1 MRGGDLGKIVPSA
14 ILQKIAAATYAK
26 VKGQEPPANIGDW
39 FLFDA
44 SNTLLLYSLNSSV
57 NKTILCVIGVR
68 GTVTG
73 TDWEANITIP
83 FNGLEDTTR
92 YIEDA
97 EKVEE
102 WQERIAKMLPG
113 YDVLYAAVG
122 HSLGGAI
129 CDDFLREGLVESALT
144 FNSAIET
151 KNLGMAHEG
160 FDIKRV
166 YAHGDPLHDLFG
178 RHSDPPPLM
187 LDFGDVNEILR
198 HEPGNVIEFFKAK
211 LNKHYL
217 KTFNDVGQGDDPLM
231 LGKGKKNL
239 CGMGVGRKFR
249 GGGVFEHVPALN
261 WERAEG
267 DAAGRPELERPL
279 KDIEAGMRAL
289 SHITKEPTTAAIE
302 RLMADSVFEVMNPQT
317 GLDAAHKK
325 AEEMAII
332 QAFRSTRQ
340 AQITALAA
348 LNSMAEKHNLTG
360 QEGRKL
366 AYQYINEPNSEP
378 GGKRRVKEAKPK
390 VTAEEVADA
399 EAEEEAE
406 RRADEERAAAKKS
419 AEETAAAPVK
429 GPEASPPLGKKE
441 AKKKAAAKK
450 KAEEAAKRAAE
461 EADEEALNESK
472 RQADAERAEAAKKE
486 AEANAKSKAKVDAE
500 NKAAAERQLDF
511 ALNTAR
517 EQYVNL
523 SSVLLFY
530 IEEYGRQAKAG
541 LKKEDPFTMPPH
553 GTAGAVKFPNYHQFR
568 QVISAMT
575 EESDSLKREADK
587 LDAELKTLRG
597 KGKKG
602 GMLHSEV
609 EELNEL
615 VSNSPSETIEQWTEM
630 LEHIWNA
637 LEPHDRTKAVDR
649 ELTRLQTEGEELFAS
664 GESGDAQLN
673 FEPLYDLLLRQE
685 RLHPLRTARN
695 PDMKHRT
702 HWNSPKGYGKPNR
715 KHTLALLMGEGN
727 QHKPFPYSRSDLA
740 EDKKAIERSRHYRA
754 LDKARR
760 FGINPPKEHQ
770 EMAAVRGLKPKRE
783 TTPKEGS
790 ERKPYVGAKMKR
802 DFLKTHSATELK
814 AAVRTYKKGG
824 VSWESLM

>member
-26 VKGQEPPANIGDW
+26 VKGQEPPAEIGDW

-44 SNTLLLYSLNSSV
+44 SNTLLLYSLNGSV

-102 WQERIAKMLPG
+102 WQQRIAKQLPG
-113 YDVLYAAVG
+113 YTVLYGAVG

-144 FNSAIET
+144 FNSAIEP

-178 RHSDPPPLM
+178 RNADPPPLM

-198 HEPGNVIEFFKAK
+198 HEPSNVIEFFKAK

-239 CGMGVGRKFR
+239 CGTGVG
-249 GGGVFEHVPALN
+249 
-261 WERAEG
+261 
-267 DAAGRPELERPL
+267 
-279 KDIEAGMRAL
+279 
-289 SHITKEPTTAAIE
+289 
-302 RLMADSVFEVMNPQT
+302 
-317 GLDAAHKK
+317 
-325 AEEMAII
+325 
-332 QAFRSTRQ
+332 
-340 AQITALAA
+340 
-348 LNSMAEKHNLTG
+348 KH
-360 QEGRKL
+360 
-366 AYQYINEPNSEP
+366 
-378 GGKRRVKEAKPK
+378 
-390 VTAEEVADA
+390 
-399 EAEEEAE
+399 
-406 RRADEERAAAKKS
+406 
-419 AEETAAAPVK
+419 
-429 GPEASPPLGKKE
+429 
-441 AKKKAAAKK
+441 
-450 KAEEAAKRAAE
+450 
-461 EADEEALNESK
+461 
-472 RQADAERAEAAKKE
+472 
-486 AEANAKSKAKVDAE
+486 
-500 NKAAAERQLDF
+500 
-511 ALNTAR
+511 
-517 EQYVNL
+517 
-523 SSVLLFY
+523 
-530 IEEYGRQAKAG
+530 
-541 LKKEDPFTMPPH
+541 
-553 GTAGAVKFPNYHQFR
+553 
-568 QVISAMT
+568 
-575 EESDSLKREADK
+575 
-587 LDAELKTLRG
+587 
-597 KGKKG
+597 KKG
-602 GMLHSEV
+602 GMVRSEV
-609 EELNEL
+609 EDLDEL
-615 VSNSPSETIEQWTEM
+615 VSNSPSETIEQWSEM
-630 LEHIWNA
+630 LEHIYNT
-637 LEPHDRTKAVDR
+637 LEPHDRTKAVDH
-649 ELTRLQTEGEELFAS
+649 ELALLQTEGEKLFAS
-664 GESGDAQLN
+664 GQSGDVQID

-685 RLHPLRTARN
+685 RLQPWRTARN

-702 HWNSPKGYGKPNR
+702 HWNSPKGYGMPDR

-727 QHKPFPYSRSDLA
+727 QHKPFPYSRSDLT
-740 EDKKAIERSRHYRA
+740 EGKKAIERSRHYRA

-770 EMAAVRGLKPKRE
+770 EMAAVRGLKPKKE

-802 DFLKTHSATELK
+802 TFLKTHSATELK
-814 AAVRTYKKGG
+814 AAIRTYKKGG

>member
-26 VKGQEPPANIGDW
+26 VKGQEPPAEIGDW

-44 SNTLLLYSLNSSV
+44 SNTLLLYSLNGSV

-102 WQERIAKMLPG
+102 WQERIAKQLPG
-113 YDVLYAAVG
+113 YTVLYGAVG

-144 FNSAIET
+144 FNSAIEP

-178 RHSDPPPLM
+178 RNADPPPLM

-198 HEPGNVIEFFKAK
+198 HEPSNVIEFFKAK

-217 KTFNDVGQGDDPLM
+217 KTFNDVGQGDDSLM
-231 LGKGKKNL
+231 LGRGKKNL
-239 CGMGVGRKFR
+239 CGTGVG
-249 GGGVFEHVPALN
+249 
-261 WERAEG
+261 
-267 DAAGRPELERPL
+267 
-279 KDIEAGMRAL
+279 
-289 SHITKEPTTAAIE
+289 
-302 RLMADSVFEVMNPQT
+302 
-317 GLDAAHKK
+317 
-325 AEEMAII
+325 
-332 QAFRSTRQ
+332 
-340 AQITALAA
+340 
-348 LNSMAEKHNLTG
+348 KHT
-360 QEGRKL
+360 
-366 AYQYINEPNSEP
+366 
-378 GGKRRVKEAKPK
+378 
-390 VTAEEVADA
+390 
-399 EAEEEAE
+399 
-406 RRADEERAAAKKS
+406 
-419 AEETAAAPVK
+419 
-429 GPEASPPLGKKE
+429 
-441 AKKKAAAKK
+441 
-450 KAEEAAKRAAE
+450 
-461 EADEEALNESK
+461 
-472 RQADAERAEAAKKE
+472 
-486 AEANAKSKAKVDAE
+486 
-500 NKAAAERQLDF
+500 
-511 ALNTAR
+511 
-517 EQYVNL
+517 
-523 SSVLLFY
+523 
-530 IEEYGRQAKAG
+530 
-541 LKKEDPFTMPPH
+541 
-553 GTAGAVKFPNYHQFR
+553 
-568 QVISAMT
+568 
-575 EESDSLKREADK
+575 
-587 LDAELKTLRG
+587 
-597 KGKKG
+597 KG
-602 GMLHSEV
+602 GTR
-609 EELNEL
+609 
-615 VSNSPSETIEQWTEM
+615 P
-630 LEHIWNA
+630 
-637 LEPHDRTKAVDR
+637 KAV
-649 ELTRLQTEGEELFAS
+649 
-664 GESGDAQLN
+664 
-673 FEPLYDLLLRQE
+673 
-685 RLHPLRTARN
+685 
-695 PDMKHRT
+695 PD
-702 HWNSPKGYGKPNR
+702 R

-770 EMAAVRGLKPKRE
+770 EMAAVRGLKPKKE

-814 AAVRTYKKGG
+814 AAIRTYKKGG

>member
-26 VKGQEPPANIGDW
+26 VKGQEPPAEIGDW

-44 SNTLLLYSLNSSV
+44 SNTLLLYSLNGSV

-102 WQERIAKMLPG
+102 WQERIAKQLPG
-113 YDVLYAAVG
+113 YTVLYGAVG

-144 FNSAIET
+144 FNSAIEP

-178 RHSDPPPLM
+178 RNADPPPLM

-198 HEPGNVIEFFKAK
+198 HEPSNVIEFFKAK

-239 CGMGVGRKFR
+239 CGTGVGK
-249 GGGVFEHVPALN
+249 H
-261 WERAEG
+261 
-267 DAAGRPELERPL
+267 
-279 KDIEAGMRAL
+279 
-289 SHITKEPTTAAIE
+289 TK
-302 RLMADSVFEVMNPQT
+302 
-317 GLDAAHKK
+317 G
-325 AEEMAII
+325 
-332 QAFRSTRQ
+332 
-340 AQITALAA
+340 
-348 LNSMAEKHNLTG
+348 
-360 QEGRKL
+360 
-366 AYQYINEPNSEP
+366 
-378 GGKRRVKEAKPK
+378 
-390 VTAEEVADA
+390 
-399 EAEEEAE
+399 
-406 RRADEERAAAKKS
+406 
-419 AEETAAAPVK
+419 
-429 GPEASPPLGKKE
+429 
-441 AKKKAAAKK
+441 
-450 KAEEAAKRAAE
+450 
-461 EADEEALNESK
+461 
-472 RQADAERAEAAKKE
+472 
-486 AEANAKSKAKVDAE
+486 SKA
-500 NKAAAERQLDF
+500 
-511 ALNTAR
+511 
-517 EQYVNL
+517 
-523 SSVLLFY
+523 
-530 IEEYGRQAKAG
+530 
-541 LKKEDPFTMPPH
+541 
-553 GTAGAVKFPNYHQFR
+553 
-568 QVISAMT
+568 
-575 EESDSLKREADK
+575 
-587 LDAELKTLRG
+587 
-597 KGKKG
+597 
-602 GMLHSEV
+602 V
-609 EELNEL
+609 EEL
-615 VSNSPSETIEQWTEM
+615 
-630 LEHIWNA
+630 
-637 LEPHDRTKAVDR
+637 
-649 ELTRLQTEGEELFAS
+649 
-664 GESGDAQLN
+664 
-673 FEPLYDLLLRQE
+673 
-685 RLHPLRTARN
+685 
-695 PDMKHRT
+695 PD
-702 HWNSPKGYGKPNR
+702 R

-754 LDKARR
+754 LTKAKRL
-760 FGINPPKEHQ
+760 GINPPKEHQ
-770 EMAAVRGLKPKRE
+770 EMAAVRGLKPKKE

-814 AAVRTYKKGG
+814 AAIRTYKKGG

>member
-26 VKGQEPPANIGDW
+26 VKGQEPPAEIGDW

-44 SNTLLLYSLNSSV
+44 SNTLLLYSLNGSV

-102 WQERIAKMLPG
+102 WQERIAKQLPG
-113 YDVLYAAVG
+113 YTVLYGAVG

-144 FNSAIET
+144 FNSAIEP

-178 RHSDPPPLM
+178 RNADPPPLM

-198 HEPGNVIEFFKAK
+198 HEPSNVIEFFKAK

-231 LGKGKKNL
+231 LGKGKPRKNL
-239 CGMGVGRKFR
+239 CGTGVGRKFR
-249 GGGVFEHVPALN
+249 GGGVFEHVPALS
-261 WERAEG
+261 WERAER

-279 KDIEAGMRAL
+279 KDIESGMRAL
-289 SHITKEPTTAAIE
+289 AHITKDPPTAAIE
-302 RLMADSVFEVMNPQT
+302 RLMADSVFEAVNPQT

-340 AQITALAA
+340 AQINALAA
-348 LNSMAEKHNLTG
+348 LTSMAEKHNLTG

-390 VTAEEVADA
+390 MTAEDVATA

-429 GPEASPPLGKKE
+429 GPEASPPSGKT
-441 AKKKAAAKK
+441 AKKKAAAAAKADAAAAAAK
-450 KAEEAAKRAAE
+450 KAAE
-461 EADEEALNESK
+461 DEEALNESM

-500 NKAAAERQLDF
+500 NKAAKERQLDS
-511 ALNTAR
+511 ALNAAR
-517 EQYVNL
+517 EQYDNL

-530 IEEYGRQAKAG
+530 IEEYGRQLKAG
-541 LKKEDPFTMPPH
+541 LKKEEPFTMPP
-553 GTAGAVKFPNYHQFR
+553 TRNSGAVDFPNYDQFR
-568 QVISAMT
+568 QVIGAMT
-575 EESDSLKREADK
+575 EESDSLKREADT
-587 LDAELKTLRG
+587 LDAELKALRG

-602 GMLHSEV
+602 GMR
-609 EELNEL
+609 
-615 VSNSPSETIEQWTEM
+615 P
-630 LEHIWNA
+630 
-637 LEPHDRTKAVDR
+637 KAV
-649 ELTRLQTEGEELFAS
+649 
-664 GESGDAQLN
+664 
-673 FEPLYDLLLRQE
+673 
-685 RLHPLRTARN
+685 
-695 PDMKHRT
+695 PD
-702 HWNSPKGYGKPNR
+702 R

-754 LDKARR
+754 LTKARR
-760 FGINPPKEHQ
+760 LGINPPKEHQ
-770 EMAAVRGLKPKRE
+770 EMAAVRGLKPKKE

-814 AAVRTYKKGG
+814 AAIRTYKKGG

>member
-26 VKGQEPPANIGDW
+26 VKGQEPPAEIGDW

-44 SNTLLLYSLNSSV
+44 SNTLLLYSLNGSV

-102 WQERIAKMLPG
+102 WQERIAKQLPG
-113 YDVLYAAVG
+113 YTVLYGAVG

-144 FNSAIET
+144 FNSAIEP

-178 RHSDPPPLM
+178 RNADPPPLM

-239 CGMGVGRKFR
+239 CGTGVGK
-249 GGGVFEHVPALN
+249 H
-261 WERAEG
+261 
-267 DAAGRPELERPL
+267 
-279 KDIEAGMRAL
+279 
-289 SHITKEPTTAAIE
+289 TK
-302 RLMADSVFEVMNPQT
+302 
-317 GLDAAHKK
+317 G
-325 AEEMAII
+325 
-332 QAFRSTRQ
+332 
-340 AQITALAA
+340 
-348 LNSMAEKHNLTG
+348 
-360 QEGRKL
+360 
-366 AYQYINEPNSEP
+366 
-378 GGKRRVKEAKPK
+378 
-390 VTAEEVADA
+390 
-399 EAEEEAE
+399 
-406 RRADEERAAAKKS
+406 
-419 AEETAAAPVK
+419 
-429 GPEASPPLGKKE
+429 
-441 AKKKAAAKK
+441 
-450 KAEEAAKRAAE
+450 
-461 EADEEALNESK
+461 
-472 RQADAERAEAAKKE
+472 
-486 AEANAKSKAKVDAE
+486 SKA
-500 NKAAAERQLDF
+500 
-511 ALNTAR
+511 
-517 EQYVNL
+517 
-523 SSVLLFY
+523 
-530 IEEYGRQAKAG
+530 
-541 LKKEDPFTMPPH
+541 
-553 GTAGAVKFPNYHQFR
+553 
-568 QVISAMT
+568 
-575 EESDSLKREADK
+575 
-587 LDAELKTLRG
+587 
-597 KGKKG
+597 
-602 GMLHSEV
+602 V
-609 EELNEL
+609 EEL
-615 VSNSPSETIEQWTEM
+615 
-630 LEHIWNA
+630 
-637 LEPHDRTKAVDR
+637 
-649 ELTRLQTEGEELFAS
+649 
-664 GESGDAQLN
+664 
-673 FEPLYDLLLRQE
+673 
-685 RLHPLRTARN
+685 
-695 PDMKHRT
+695 PD
-702 HWNSPKGYGKPNR
+702 R

-754 LDKARR
+754 LTKAKRL
-760 FGINPPKEHQ
+760 GINPPKEHQ
-770 EMAAVRGLKPKRE
+770 EMAAVRGLKPKKE

-814 AAVRTYKKGG
+814 AAIRTYKKGG

>member
-26 VKGQEPPANIGDW
+26 VKGQEPPAEIGDW

-44 SNTLLLYSLNSSV
+44 SNTLLLYSLNGSV

-102 WQERIAKMLPG
+102 WQERIAKQLPG
-113 YDVLYAAVG
+113 YTVLYGAVG

-144 FNSAIET
+144 FNSAIEP

-178 RHSDPPPLM
+178 RNADPPPLM

-198 HEPGNVIEFFKAK
+198 HEPSNVIEFFKAK

-239 CGMGVGRKFR
+239 CGTGVG
-249 GGGVFEHVPALN
+249 
-261 WERAEG
+261 
-267 DAAGRPELERPL
+267 
-279 KDIEAGMRAL
+279 
-289 SHITKEPTTAAIE
+289 
-302 RLMADSVFEVMNPQT
+302 
-317 GLDAAHKK
+317 
-325 AEEMAII
+325 
-332 QAFRSTRQ
+332 
-340 AQITALAA
+340 
-348 LNSMAEKHNLTG
+348 KHT
-360 QEGRKL
+360 
-366 AYQYINEPNSEP
+366 
-378 GGKRRVKEAKPK
+378 
-390 VTAEEVADA
+390 
-399 EAEEEAE
+399 
-406 RRADEERAAAKKS
+406 
-419 AEETAAAPVK
+419 K
-429 GPEASPPLGKKE
+429 GP
-441 AKKKAAAKK
+441 
-450 KAEEAAKRAAE
+450 
-461 EADEEALNESK
+461 
-472 RQADAERAEAAKKE
+472 
-486 AEANAKSKAKVDAE
+486 
-500 NKAAAERQLDF
+500 
-511 ALNTAR
+511 
-517 EQYVNL
+517 
-523 SSVLLFY
+523 
-530 IEEYGRQAKAG
+530 
-541 LKKEDPFTMPPH
+541 
-553 GTAGAVKFPNYHQFR
+553 
-568 QVISAMT
+568 
-575 EESDSLKREADK
+575 
-587 LDAELKTLRG
+587 
-597 KGKKG
+597 
-602 GMLHSEV
+602 
-609 EELNEL
+609 
-615 VSNSPSETIEQWTEM
+615 
-630 LEHIWNA
+630 
-637 LEPHDRTKAVDR
+637 KAV
-649 ELTRLQTEGEELFAS
+649 
-664 GESGDAQLN
+664 
-673 FEPLYDLLLRQE
+673 
-685 RLHPLRTARN
+685 
-695 PDMKHRT
+695 PD
-702 HWNSPKGYGKPNR
+702 R

-754 LDKARR
+754 LTKAKRL
-760 FGINPPKEHQ
+760 GINPPKEHQ
-770 EMAAVRGLKPKRE
+770 EMAAVRGLKPKKE

-814 AAVRTYKKGG
+814 AAIRTYKKGG

>member
-26 VKGQEPPANIGDW
+26 VKGQEPPAEIGDW

-44 SNTLLLYSLNSSV
+44 SNTLLLYSLNGSV

-102 WQERIAKMLPG
+102 WQERIAKQLPG
-113 YDVLYAAVG
+113 YTVLYGAVG

-144 FNSAIET
+144 FNSAIEP

-178 RHSDPPPLM
+178 RNADPPPLM

-198 HEPGNVIEFFKAK
+198 HEPSNVIEFFKAK

-239 CGMGVGRKFR
+239 CGTGVG
-249 GGGVFEHVPALN
+249 
-261 WERAEG
+261 
-267 DAAGRPELERPL
+267 
-279 KDIEAGMRAL
+279 
-289 SHITKEPTTAAIE
+289 
-302 RLMADSVFEVMNPQT
+302 
-317 GLDAAHKK
+317 
-325 AEEMAII
+325 
-332 QAFRSTRQ
+332 
-340 AQITALAA
+340 
-348 LNSMAEKHNLTG
+348 KHT
-360 QEGRKL
+360 
-366 AYQYINEPNSEP
+366 
-378 GGKRRVKEAKPK
+378 
-390 VTAEEVADA
+390 
-399 EAEEEAE
+399 
-406 RRADEERAAAKKS
+406 
-419 AEETAAAPVK
+419 
-429 GPEASPPLGKKE
+429 
-441 AKKKAAAKK
+441 
-450 KAEEAAKRAAE
+450 
-461 EADEEALNESK
+461 
-472 RQADAERAEAAKKE
+472 
-486 AEANAKSKAKVDAE
+486 
-500 NKAAAERQLDF
+500 
-511 ALNTAR
+511 
-517 EQYVNL
+517 
-523 SSVLLFY
+523 
-530 IEEYGRQAKAG
+530 
-541 LKKEDPFTMPPH
+541 
-553 GTAGAVKFPNYHQFR
+553 
-568 QVISAMT
+568 
-575 EESDSLKREADK
+575 
-587 LDAELKTLRG
+587 
-597 KGKKG
+597 KG
-602 GMLHSEV
+602 GTR
-609 EELNEL
+609 
-615 VSNSPSETIEQWTEM
+615 P
-630 LEHIWNA
+630 
-637 LEPHDRTKAVDR
+637 KAV
-649 ELTRLQTEGEELFAS
+649 
-664 GESGDAQLN
+664 
-673 FEPLYDLLLRQE
+673 
-685 RLHPLRTARN
+685 
-695 PDMKHRT
+695 PD
-702 HWNSPKGYGKPNR
+702 R

-754 LDKARR
+754 LTKAKRL
-760 FGINPPKEHQ
+760 GINPPKEHQ

-814 AAVRTYKKGG
+814 AAIRTYKKGG